1 MKTVL
6 FACVR
11 SAGRSQIAAAWFNR
25 FALPFEAH
33 AVSAGTDPADHLHP
47 EVLETM
53 WELGM
58 DLSKASPQ
66 LLTQELAEAA
76 SLIVTMGCGEKC
88 PVVPGLRRIDWDIED
103 PAGKPAD
110 AVRAI
115 RDDLRARVRALVTE
129 EGWGSRVGAD

>member
-1 MKTVL
+1 MKRVL

-11 SAGRSQIAAAWFNR
+11 NAGRSQIAAAWFNR
-25 FALPFEAH
+25 FALPFEAR
-33 AVSAGTDPADHLHP
+33 ASSAGTDPAEQLHP
-47 EVLETM
+47 EVLAAM

-66 LLTQELAEAA
+66 LLTQDLAEEVN
-76 SLIVTMGCGEKC
+76 LIVTMGCGEKC

-103 PAGKPAD
+103 PAGKPPD

-115 RDDLRARVRALVTE
+115 RDDLRERVRALVTE
-129 EGWGSRVGAD
+129 EGWGSRTGAQ